1 MTKQEKQ
8 ELKYEKKIK
17 RITKLNKVL
26 EEAKHKR
33 YIPRWL
39 DNVIT
44 IAVIGLL
51 YYVSYYWLRRSLYDM
66 GNIIGWFKTVGAI
79 LISFILTVGLM
90 LNNTGKGEK

>member
-1 MTKQEKQ
+1 MTKQEKH

-33 YIPRWL
+33 YIPKWL
-39 DNVIT
+39 DNIIT

-51 YYVSYYWLRRSLYDM
+51 YYVSYFYLKRSLNDLR
-66 GNIIGWFKTVGAI
+66 NIVGWFKTVGAI
-79 LISFILTVGLM
+79 SITVITLVGFV
-90 LNNTGKGEK
+90 LNIKGKGE

>member
-26 EEAKHKR
+26 EEAKYKR
-33 YIPRWL
+33 YIPKWL

-51 YYVSYYWLRRSLYDM
+51 YYVSYFYLMRSLNDL

-79 LISFILTVGLM
+79 LITCILVVGLI
-90 LNNTGKGEK
+90 LNNTGKGK